1 MPRVPL
7 SRLGFA
13 RSGDKGRHTNV
24 AVVAFD
30 EYAYEVLREHL
41 TAERVAAHFE
51 RLADGPVH
59 RYDVPN
65 LRALNF
71 VVHNSL
77 GGGASQS
84 LRTDSQGKTHA
95 NGLLHLELDLP
106 EDAAW

>member
-1 MPRVPL
+1 MPVSQL
-7 SRLGFA
+7 AFA
-13 RSGDKGRHTNV
+13 RSGDKGRHSNV

-30 EYAYEVLREHL
+30 EAAYDLLREHL

-51 RLADGPVH
+51 RLADGPVV
-59 RYDVPN
+59 RYEVPN

-84 LRTDSQGKTHA
+84 MRTDSQGKTHA
-95 NGLLHLELDLP
+95 LGLLQLWIDVP
-106 EDAAW
+106 DGAGW